1 MMFYSWDKSSN
12 KKVFR
17 SCDKTANTMTKNVFG
32 FWKCFWISCAHSEY
46 TQQSWKWAE
55 GGMTEPGHCHRYPST
70 LFSWL
75 TGWRRLRH
83 SSAPLPGRAASG
95 LPWNYSD
102 DHQPY
107 SLSWKQQKQTPTP
120 RSSVHRAWKTWTI
133 WALFLTPCDFK
144 NVLGYFDAVAFYKY
158 LAVMSSPKK
167 KSPFWRGSFPM
178 CQCCRCFETSS
189 RF

>member
-1 MMFYSWDKSSN
+1 
-12 KKVFR
+12 
-17 SCDKTANTMTKNVFG
+17 
-32 FWKCFWISCAHSEY
+32 
-46 TQQSWKWAE
+46 
-55 GGMTEPGHCHRYPST
+55 MTEPGHCHRYPST

-75 TGWRRLRH
+75 TGWRRLGH

-107 SLSWKQQKQTPTP
+107 SLSWKRPKQTPTP

-144 NVLGYFDAVAFYKY
+144 NVLGYFGAVAFYKY

-189 RF
+189 RFWNSDHKRSEKMKNKTILRHGAILIWAFLARM